1 MYVRMYVRNHFII
14 VTSCYCGSVC
24 AMNCKNYILK
34 VFILIFAVS
43 FNSVRQASASK
54 MVPTSAKGSGNSA
67 SGYNNGGD
75 ADKGGNDDKG
85 GNGGNDD
92 KGGDK
97 R

>member
-1 MYVRMYVRNHFII
+1 M
-14 VTSCYCGSVC
+14 
-24 AMNCKNYILK
+24 K

-54 MVPTSAKGSGNSA
+54 MVPTSVKGSGNSD
-67 SGYNNGGD
+67 GGD
-75 ADKGGNDDKG
+75 ADKGGNNDKG

-97 R
+97 RYVINTLTPTLRPKLAPLTPRLFYSV

>member
-1 MYVRMYVRNHFII
+1 M
-14 VTSCYCGSVC
+14 
-24 AMNCKNYILK
+24 
-34 VFILIFAVS
+34 
-43 FNSVRQASASK
+43 RQASASK

-97 R
+97 RYVINTLTPRLRPKLAPLTPRLFYSV